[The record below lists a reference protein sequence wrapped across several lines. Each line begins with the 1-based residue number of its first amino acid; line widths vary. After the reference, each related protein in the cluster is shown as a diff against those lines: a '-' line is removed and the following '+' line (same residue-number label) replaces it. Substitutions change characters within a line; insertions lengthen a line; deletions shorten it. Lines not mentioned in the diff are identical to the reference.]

1 MTERS
6 AFTVMRQDER
16 EARRLIII
24 EATISMLGQR
34 NFFEI
39 GMRDIA
45 AEVGISAAAIY
56 RYFASRE
63 DLLAEAV
70 MHQVLAIREEF
81 NRRMNIEHL
90 SIEAFSEYIV
100 DHLVKHEATFQLMS
114 YLMAVGQM
122 SPQVREKF
130 DEVQSIFLSG
140 FSRVLEYA
148 GNTGDLRIFSQAFF
162 AALAG
167 VALTFRNYTGRKRS
181 ERDGAGPQ
189 GSDLIP
195 GCS

>member
-6 AFTVMRQDER
+6 AFAVMRQDER

-24 EATISMLGQR
+24 EATINMLSQR
-34 NFFEI
+34 NFVEI

-90 SIEAFSEYIV
+90 SIEAFAEYIV

-167 VALTFRNYTGRKRS
+167 VALTFRNYTGRK
-181 ERDGAGPQ
+181 Q
-189 GSDLIP
+189 K
-195 GCS
+195 